1 VKLPN
6 HLRNQRYRP
15 EVELTG
21 DELAVADDD
30 MAAPQTLAH
39 IHTEQARIGRL
50 AEDAT
55 GRNLRDLDR

>member
-1 VKLPN
+1 MLPN

-21 DELAVADDD
+21 DALAVADDD
-30 MAAPQTLAH
+30 MAAPQSLVH

-50 AEDAT
+50 AEGAAD
-55 GRNLRDLDR
+55 RNLHGLGT